1 VQWIGFAWSKDGKYL
16 VASDKNKLV
25 KFDLKGESSIIDI
38 QLSIYKVLQWTKTNH
53 LLVLSKHDNQ
63 SILYKVDMGTFEV
76 TILVN
81 KDIEWAN
88 MTEDNTLV
96 YVDTSKRFWVK
107 NDKTDEIPLLSAH
120 LDSNI
125 FTLEN
130 NQLYG
135 INKHRELW
143 SYSLNSHSFK
153 ILQQL
158 PSTARYVSDVNKG
171 ELLFTQMI
179 NYQKELIELYE
190 QKFTKC
196 L

>member
-1 VQWIGFAWSKDGKYL
+1 
-16 VASDKNKLV
+16 
-25 KFDLKGESSIIDI
+25 
-38 QLSIYKVLQWTKTNH
+38 
-53 LLVLSKHDNQ
+53 
-63 SILYKVDMGTFEV
+63 
-76 TILVN
+76 
-81 KDIEWAN
+81 

-130 NQLYG
+130 TQLYA

-179 NYQKELIELYE
+179 NYQKELIELY
-190 QKFTKC
+190 
-196 L
+196 